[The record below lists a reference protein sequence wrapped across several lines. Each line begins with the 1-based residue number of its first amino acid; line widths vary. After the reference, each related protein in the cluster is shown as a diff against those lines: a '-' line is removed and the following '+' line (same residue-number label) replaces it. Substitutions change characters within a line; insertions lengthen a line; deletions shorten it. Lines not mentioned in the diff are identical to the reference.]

1 MVDYKDIKLR
11 QSMWHTVKDHVRR
24 VAKQLVQDEA
34 TYMEQLADFQE
45 WYIEEVYTSMEKLYQ
60 LYFRLAT
67 QEDEAYERS
76 EADINDILQKF
87 TA

>member
-34 TYMEQLADFQE
+34 TYMEQLADFQ
-45 WYIEEVYTSMEKLYQ
+45 
-60 LYFRLAT
+60 
-67 QEDEAYERS
+67 
-76 EADINDILQKF
+76 DILVWKNYTNYILDWLSKRMKHMKDLRQI
-87 TA
+87 